1 MEQDITQLLHA
12 WHGGDRDALGI
23 AMPRIYDALRR
34 SAAQRMRGE
43 REQTLS
49 PTALVHEAL
58 LRMLGND
65 TDFVSR
71 AHFLGIAALHMRS
84 ILIDHAR
91 ARQAAKRGGG
101 ALHVTL
107 GATDAGAAFDGG
119 SSVLD
124 LLALDQALTRLA
136 EQDARAA
143 RVMEMTCFAGMEQDE
158 IAAAVGI
165 SVPTVARDM
174 RFARAWLNRELAA

>member
-1 MEQDITQLLHA
+1 VEQDITQLLHA
-12 WHGGDRDALGI
+12 WHRGDRDALAL

-34 SAAQRMRGE
+34 SAVQRLRGE
-43 REQTLS
+43 REQTLN

-107 GATDAGAAFDGG
+107 GATAEGAATDAGN
-119 SSVLD
+119 VLD

-136 EQDARAA
+136 DHDARAA
-143 RVMEMTCFAGMEQDE
+143 RVMEMSCFAGMEQDE
-158 IAAAVGI
+158 IAAAVGV

>member
-12 WHGGDRDALGI
+12 WHLGDREALSA
-23 AMPRIYDALRR
+23 AMPRIYEALRR
-34 SAAQRMRGE
+34 TAAQRLRGE

-58 LRMLGND
+58 LRMLGAD

-84 ILIDHAR
+84 ILIDQAR

-107 GATDAGAAFDGG
+107 GSATLENSSGDG
-119 SSVLD
+119 LFD
-124 LLALDQALTRLA
+124 LLALDQALNQLA
-136 EQDARAA
+136 GADARAA
-143 RVMEMTCFAGMEQDE
+143 RVMEMSCFAGMEQDE
-158 IAAAVGI
+158 IAAAIGI

-174 RFARAWLNRELAA
+174 RFARAWLTRELAA

>member
-12 WHGGDRDALGI
+12 WHRGDRDALAL

-34 SAAQRMRGE
+34 SAAQRLRGE
-43 REQTLS
+43 RGQTLD

-65 TDFVSR
+65 TDFASR
-71 AHFLGIAALHMRS
+71 AHFLGVAALHMRS

-91 ARQAAKRGGG
+91 SRQAAKRGGG
-101 ALHVTL
+101 AAHVTL
-107 GATDAGAAFDGG
+107 GAAGEDAAHGG
-119 SSVLD
+119 GNVFD

-136 EQDARAA
+136 DHDARAA
-143 RVMEMTCFAGMEQDE
+143 RVMEMSCFAGMEQEE
-158 IAAAVGI
+158 IAAAVGV

>member
-12 WHGGDRDALGI
+12 WHRGDRDALAA

-34 SAAQRMRGE
+34 SAAQRLRGE
-43 REQTLS
+43 REQTLD

-58 LRMLGND
+58 LRMLGNE
-65 TDFVSR
+65 TDFASR

-91 ARQAAKRGGG
+91 ARMAAKRGGG
-101 ALHVTL
+101 VMHVTL
-107 GATDAGAAFDGG
+107 GAEADAHDQR
-119 SSVLD
+119 SVFD

-136 EQDARAA
+136 AHDERAA
-143 RVMEMTCFAGMEQDE
+143 RVMEMSCFAGMEQGE
-158 IAAAVGI
+158 IATVVGI

>member
-1 MEQDITQLLHA
+1 VEQDITQLLHA
-12 WHGGDRDALGI
+12 WHRGDRDALGI

-107 GATDAGAAFDGG
+107 GASGAGSAIAAG
-119 SSVLD
+119 SVLE

-136 EQDARAA
+136 DHDARAA
-143 RVMEMTCFAGMEQDE
+143 RVMEMSCFAGMEQEE
-158 IAAAVGI
+158 IAAAIGI
-165 SVPTVARDM
+165 SVPTIARDM
-174 RFARAWLNRELAA
+174 RFARAWLNRELSA

>member
-1 MEQDITQLLHA
+1 VEQDITQLLHA
-12 WHGGDRDALGI
+12 WHRGDRDALAA

-34 SAAQRMRGE
+34 SAAQRLRGE
-43 REQTLS
+43 RGQTLS

-58 LRMLGND
+58 LRMLGNE
-65 TDFVSR
+65 TDFASR
-71 AHFLGIAALHMRS
+71 SHFLGIAALHMRS

-101 ALHVTL
+101 AVHVTL
-107 GATDAGAAFDGG
+107 DSAAEGAAADGRN
-119 SSVLD
+119 VFD

-136 EQDARAA
+136 DHDARAA
-143 RVMEMTCFAGMEQDE
+143 RVMEMSCFAGMEQEE
-158 IAAAVGI
+158 IAAVVGI

>member
-12 WHGGDRDALGI
+12 WHRGDRDALAL

-34 SAAQRMRGE
+34 SAAQRLRGE
-43 REQTLS
+43 RGQTLD

-65 TDFVSR
+65 TDFASR
-71 AHFLGIAALHMRS
+71 AHFLGVAALHMRS

-91 ARQAAKRGGG
+91 SRQAAKRGGG
-101 ALHVTL
+101 AVHVTL
-107 GATDAGAAFDGG
+107 GAAGEDAAYGG
-119 SSVLD
+119 GNVFD

-136 EQDARAA
+136 DHDARAA
-143 RVMEMTCFAGMEQDE
+143 RVMEMSCFAGMEQEE
-158 IAAAVGI
+158 IAAAVGV

>member
-12 WHGGDRDALGI
+12 WHLGDRDALAL
-23 AMPRIYDALRR
+23 AMPRIYEALRR
-34 SAAQRMRGE
+34 SAVQRLRGE
-43 REQTLS
+43 RSQTLN

-71 AHFLGIAALHMRS
+71 AHVLGIAALHMRS
-84 ILIDHAR
+84 ILIDQAR

-101 ALHVTL
+101 ALHAPL
-107 GATDAGAAFDGG
+107 GPTGAGAAIDVG
-119 SSVLD
+119 SVLD

-136 EQDARAA
+136 DHDGRAA
-143 RVMEMTCFAGMEQDE
+143 RVMEMSCFAGMEQDE

>member
-1 MEQDITQLLHA
+1 VEQDITQLLHA
-12 WHGGDRDALGI
+12 WHMGDRAALAI

-34 SAAQRMRGE
+34 SAAHRLRGE
-43 REQTLS
+43 REQTLN

-65 TDFVSR
+65 TDFASR

-84 ILIDHAR
+84 ILVDHAR

-107 GATDAGAAFDGG
+107 GATDAAPIGDAGNM
-119 SSVLD
+119 LD
-124 LLALDQALTRLA
+124 LLALDQALTRFA
-136 EQDARAA
+136 DHDARAA
-143 RVMEMTCFAGMEQDE
+143 RVVEMSCFSGMDQQE
-158 IAAAVGI
+158 IAAVMGV

-174 RFARAWLNRELAA
+174 RFARAWLSRELLA